1 MGDNFSLYQGM
12 KANLYQARLKHDHGV
27 FTVKVVAATVEKARE
42 LICQVEGCPTHAI
55 EEIFCSGVYSW

>member
-1 MGDNFSLYQGM
+1 M